1 MTEPAFTALVERHRG
16 ELHAHCR
23 RMVGRDAEDL
33 VQETFLRAWR
43 SRGTV
48 RATPRP
54 WLYRIATNACLDS
67 LARRRETLPGDAIEQ
82 IPAAGADPAER
93 SEQMGA
99 ALLVAVQHLPPKQR
113 TVLILTD
120 VLGWRAKETA
130 ELLGDSVPAVRSA
143 LQRARA
149 NVAPHL
155 RG

>member
-1 MTEPAFTALVERHRG
+1 MTDDFTHLVERHRG

-23 RMVGRDAEDL
+23 RMVGPDAEDV

-43 SRGTV
+43 SRDTL
-48 RATPRP
+48 RSTPRP

-67 LARRRETLPGDAIEQ
+67 IRRRRDLLPAAGIEQ
-82 IPAAGADPAER
+82 IADEGADPAR
-93 SEQMGA
+93 RDEQMSR
-99 ALLVAVQHLPPKQR
+99 ALLVAVQRLPSRQR

-130 ELLGDSVPAVRSA
+130 ELLGDSVPAVRSL

-149 NVAPHL
+149 GVAPVL
-155 RG
+155 